1 MVSDAATMASPMDS
15 TIVDLN
21 PFLVLGASLA
31 LVGTSMAISR
41 WLGLGVGSSIGW
53 SSVRAAIQ
61 LIAVGVLLTL
71 VIDSDWEWLLA
82 PVWIVAMIAIATN
95 VVTGRSK
102 RTAIRVPAALAI
114 TASTALSLLVVFG
127 FGVLPAEPIQFIVVA
142 GITIGNTLPATVVA
156 ADQVNRQL
164 TEGRPVVEGLLALG
178 IDARRSTRYIVAEAT
193 RVALIP
199 QIERTKVVGLVA
211 LPGAFTGLLIA
222 GVAPF
227 DAAIVQLVVMYLVL
241 GSVAVS
247 SSVVA
252 LASARSAFTPDQRLA
267 EA

>member
-1 MVSDAATMASPMDS
+1 MDS
-15 TIVDLN
+15 TLADVN

-31 LVGTSMAISR
+31 LVGASMAISW

-53 SSVRAAIQ
+53 ASVRAAIQ

-102 RTAIRVPAALAI
+102 RKAIRVPAALAI
-114 TASTALSLLVVFG
+114 TASTALSLVVVFG
-127 FGVLPAEPIQFIVVA
+127 FGVLPAAPIQFIVVA

-164 TEGRPVVEGLLALG
+164 TAGRPVIEGLLALG
-178 IDARRSTRYIVAEAT
+178 IDSRRSTRYIVAEAT